1 MAKRSLARAKGRPQ
15 QLLIAYLQNPAGQSL
30 RVSFKAKTGPA
41 NTRTSIY
48 NLRNDLLEALP
59 DCAAL
64 FWLPSA
70 VKNDSI
76 TLEYRLRA
84 LSMRIEDEGILHIHD
99 GSAFST
105 IDYTILEGAPQ
116 LIATQPSS
124 ALTTDSSSIEDEIAA
139 YEQAEHAKRIEAA
152 KSHVR
157 KMRTNLSNPTIA
169 GFIGQPDK
177 DRYEEN
183 RQFLLENGI
192 DPDCL

>member
-15 QLLIAYLQNPAGQSL
+15 QLLIAYLQNPAGQAL

-64 FWLPSA
+64 FWLPA
-70 VKNDSI
+70 TVKGDPLK
-76 TLEYRLRA
+76 LEYRLKA
-84 LSMRIEDEGILHIHD
+84 LSMRLSFDNTLIIHD
-99 GSAFST
+99 GSAYATST
-105 IDYTILEGAPQ
+105 YTILEGAPQ
-116 LIATQPSS
+116 LIATRPSS
-124 ALTTDSSSIEDEIAA
+124 IQTSTPLDEEIAA
-139 YEQAEHAKRIEAA
+139 YEQAEHLKRIETA
-152 KSHVR
+152 KAHVR
-157 KMRTNLSNPTIA
+157 KLKVNLSNPTIA

-183 RQFLLENGI
+183 RQFLIENGI